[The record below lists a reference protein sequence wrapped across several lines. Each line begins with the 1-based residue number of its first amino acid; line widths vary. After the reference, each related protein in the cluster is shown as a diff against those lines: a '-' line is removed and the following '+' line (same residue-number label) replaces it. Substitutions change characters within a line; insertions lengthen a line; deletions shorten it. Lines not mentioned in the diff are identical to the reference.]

1 MIFSTDCC
9 ALQLA
14 VIKRRKMKSKV
25 LIKKIED
32 DVMLLF
38 KPILVFIFTPA
49 EQA

>member
-1 MIFSTDCC
+1 MIFPTGFC
-9 ALQLA
+9 ALQHA
-14 VIKRRKMKSKV
+14 VMKRRKMKNKV